1 MSTSGERD
9 TVLGDVLAGEAPWSK
24 RPPWWLEFVQRLFR
38 EKPLGAAGAVVV
50 LVLIILAV
58 FADLLA
64 PFGFAEQHLDEALQ
78 SYSWR
83 HLLGTDQL
91 GRDLFSRLV
100 YGARISL
107 MVGFACVAISTTSAV
122 LFGLVSGYYGGR
134 FDTIVQ
140 RVVDAFMTIPDLIFV
155 LVLMAIFGR
164 GTWNVIL
171 SLSIISFFW
180 NTRVIRGEVLSIRE
194 NQYVEAAQSIGA
206 SNLRIMLRHLLP
218 NVMAPI
224 IVLTTIR
231 IGAFILAEASISFLG
246 FGIPPPFPTW
256 GGMLTGTGVTY
267 MYRAPWLA
275 IWPGLA
281 LSVTVFAFNML
292 GDAMRDL
299 LDPRLKGSR

>member
-1 MSTSGERD
+1 MSTSGEGD
-9 TVLGDVLAGEAPWSK
+9 TALRDVLDREAPWSK

-50 LVLIILAV
+50 LVLIFLAL
-58 FADLLA
+58 FADFIT

-122 LFGLVSGYYGGR
+122 LFGLVSGYFGGR
-134 FDTIVQ
+134 FDTMVQ

-180 NTRVIRGEVLSIRE
+180 NTRVIRAEVLSLRE

-218 NVMAPI
+218 NIMAPI

-231 IGAFILAEASISFLG
+231 IGGFILAEASISFLG

-275 IWPGLA
+275 LWPGLA

-299 LDPRLKGSR
+299 LDPRLKGDR

>member
-1 MSTSGERD
+1 MSTSGEGD
-9 TVLGDVLAGEAPWSK
+9 TALRDVLNQEAAWSK
-24 RPPWWLEFVQRLFR
+24 RPPWWLEFTKRLFR
-38 EKPLGAAGAVVV
+38 EKPLGAAGAIVV
-50 LVLIILAV
+50 LGLIILAV

-122 LFGLVSGYYGGR
+122 LFGLVSGYFGGR
-134 FDTIVQ
+134 FDTLVQ

-180 NTRVIRGEVLSIRE
+180 NTRVIRGEVLSLRE

-218 NVMAPI
+218 NIMAPI

-275 IWPGLA
+275 LWPGLA